1 MVGSTLQMVFL
12 PVICF
17 WTKEWKRFC
26 AVRPMNNAAC
36 FAYLFFILIVGR
48 DLLAGLPV
56 PVVGNPKNEMLVHAF
71 YSQNVPSRQDC
82 KLVKQA
88 HLPSPTLTCT
98 DKKSWRLFGHPFGA
112 PDPPLS
118 SLIRIPDHFALASTP
133 ENCIPLENGQ
143 RLVCL
148 GDVHGDYQALVDFL
162 QLAGVLEF
170 RFEEQQHYYPRGDRQ
185 HSALPNRAIPIW
197 TGNNT
202 ILVQC
207 GDVLDRGSEELACYQ
222 LLAELSHQAESQGG
236 RVVCLL
242 GNHEALN
249 AVGLFH
255 YATTDAEY
263 ENVVGKL
270 VDEQLNQHF
279 KENPSTTTRAHLFQN
294 KEHSEATPHLSWR
307 VQYVGNQ
314 PARWATYEPNGL
326 LARSLMANMKVAI
339 QVGRT
344 VCVHAGLT
352 AEHLLE
358 NGGIAGLNEQT
369 KAFLL
374 GDTLRGRIAYN
385 NHGYY
390 ASVMQPF
397 IDAERRQSTYI
408 NSIPKFLGGGIGS
421 SSPVWMRDYSSPADS
436 PPRNTMALTMIE
448 NALEQVGNCDRMV
461 MGHTVQSKI
470 NAALDGKAWR
480 VDVGASR
487 GVIAGTPEVLEVMNV
502 DGTEVVSVL
511 TKSGKIPGFQRHV
524 MAMAEFL

>member
-1 MVGSTLQMVFL
+1 MVSR
-12 PVICF
+12 ICF
-17 WTKEWKRFC
+17 WTKEWTRFR
-26 AVRPMNNAAC
+26 AIRPINAAY
-36 FAYLFFILIVGR
+36 FAHLFFLLTVGR
-48 DLLAGLPV
+48 DLLAGLS
-56 PVVGNPKNEMLVHAF
+56 VVTNSKNAMLVHAF
-71 YSQNVPSRQDC
+71 RSTNLLSRRDC
-82 KLVKQA
+82 KVLKQA
-88 HLPSPTLTCT
+88 YFPAPILACT
-98 DKKSWRLFGHPFGA
+98 DEKSWRLFGHPFGA

-118 SLIRIPDHFALASTP
+118 SLIQMPDQFALASTP
-133 ENCIPLENGQ
+133 QNYIPLENGQ

-170 RFEEQQHYYPRGDRQ
+170 RFEEQHHYYPRGDRQ
-185 HSALPNRAIPIW
+185 HSALPNRAIPMW

-236 RVVCLL
+236 KVICLL

-270 VDEQLNQHF
+270 VDEQLNEYF
-279 KENPSTTTRAHLFQN
+279 KEHPSTTTRAHLFQHQQQHN
-294 KEHSEATPHLSWR
+294 QNTPLASWR

-369 KAFLL
+369 KSFLL

-436 PPRNTMALTMIE
+436 PPRNSMALSMIE
-448 NALEQVGNCDRMV
+448 RALEQVGDCDRMV

-511 TKSGKIPGFQRHV
+511 TKSGKIAGSQRHV
-524 MAMAEFL
+524 MAMAQFL